1 LLGVVAPKGLNYNW
15 APRGKLTP
23 VNVCGFMV
31 TQGHAP
37 YYCTV
42 QIQQFNTQG
51 YLGGMKN
58 RPKVVLKYS
67 ICLDKDIAVFTN

>member
-1 LLGVVAPKGLNYNW
+1 VVAPKGLNYNW

-37 YYCTV
+37 HNCTV

-51 YLGGMKN
+51 YLGVTKKTVKSVYN
-58 RPKVVLKYS
+58 
-67 ICLDKDIAVFTN
+67 KDIAVFPN

>member
-1 LLGVVAPKGLNYNW
+1 MVAPKGLNYNW

>member
-1 LLGVVAPKGLNYNW
+1 LIGVVAPKGLNYNW
-15 APRGKLTP
+15 VLRGKLTP
-23 VNVCGFMV
+23 FNVCGFMV

-51 YLGGMKN
+51 YLGGTKKTVKSGL
-58 RPKVVLKYS
+58 KV
-67 ICLDKDIAVFTN
+67 